1 MNNDWMIDTLEFAI
15 KNNLKVKLSDCC
27 CFDSVRVVKEHNTYY
42 GIDFKNMKFEILG
55 WMFPSI
61 DWSERI
67 EADERRLLAALE
79 RDAKMAP
86 PPPDFFYVH
95 ED

>member
-1 MNNDWMIDTLEFAI
+1 MIDTLEFAI
-15 KNNLKVKLSDCC
+15 KNNLKVKLSESCC
-27 CFDSVRVVKEHNTYY
+27 SDSATVIKDGNTYY
-42 GIDFKNMKFEILG
+42 GIDFKGMKFEILG
-55 WMFPSI
+55 WMSPSI

-86 PPPDFFYVH
+86 PPPDFLYS
-95 ED
+95 EY

>member
-15 KNNLKVKLSDCC
+15 KNNLKVKLSECC
-27 CFDSVRVVKEHNTYY
+27 CFDSVKVIKDENTYY
-42 GIDFKNMKFEILG
+42 GIDFKGMKFEILG
-55 WMFPSI
+55 WMSPSI

-79 RDAKMAP
+79 REAKMAP
-86 PPPDFFYVH
+86 PVPKFSYS
-95 ED
+95 EY